1 MLLRVLKFA
10 LLCWFFIANSG
21 VIAQPPEGG
30 KDASSKAV
38 VFFENYCK
46 GCHNEDE
53 AMSGIRV
60 DHVSEIDSFL
70 ENRRSWKR
78 VVEVLRFGSMP
89 PQDAEQPP
97 AKELRQIQKKP
108 DSSQRQMAEELQD
121 VKLQVGLLQQEV
133 ETRGRQI
140 DALLTKLDSTA
151 DRIVELTVEIRSLN
165 SRQERHSKVDDEIR
179 SELKLLH
186 TRVGTVHDEIGN
198 SERRVSAQIDKLEE
212 RLRSVEQWKSRL
224 MGMTTLVAGAIGAI
238 AASIVTWMAK

>member
-1 MLLRVLKFA
+1 
-10 LLCWFFIANSG
+10 
-21 VIAQPPEGG
+21 
-30 KDASSKAV
+30 
-38 VFFENYCK
+38 
-46 GCHNEDE
+46 
-53 AMSGIRV
+53 
-60 DHVSEIDSFL
+60 
-70 ENRRSWKR
+70 
-78 VVEVLRFGSMP
+78 
-89 PQDAEQPP
+89 
-97 AKELRQIQKKP
+97 
-108 DSSQRQMAEELQD
+108 MAEELQD

-198 SERRVSAQIDKLEE
+198 SERRVSEQIYKLEE

-238 AASIVTWMAK
+238 AASIITWMTK